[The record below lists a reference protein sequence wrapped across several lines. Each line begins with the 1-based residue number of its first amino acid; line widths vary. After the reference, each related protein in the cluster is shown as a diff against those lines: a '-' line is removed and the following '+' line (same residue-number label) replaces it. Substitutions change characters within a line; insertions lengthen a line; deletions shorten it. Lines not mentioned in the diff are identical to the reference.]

1 MEELLNK
8 LLKIEQELA
17 SEKGKFS
24 LFALFLREDT
34 EDNWDLLV
42 SAPWISKNK
51 TDMLKHLAK
60 KLQKSLTPQEI
71 VKLSKI
77 VIIEPDNPALEAIHK
92 AIHTEHSLVEVKSS
106 VFFGLPIKHAF
117 IITSQKLNG
126 GKNFN
131 KSLQRTGI
139 TTAR

>member
-1 MEELLNK
+1 MKELAQK

-17 SEKGKFS
+17 SKKGKFS

-34 EDNWDLLV
+34 EDNWDLLI

-51 TDMLKHLAK
+51 TNMLKYFAK

-77 VIIEPDNPALEAIHK
+77 VIIEPDNPDLKEIHK
-92 AIHTEHSLVEVKSS
+92 VIDIEHGLVEIKDSI
-106 VFFGLPIKHAF
+106 FFGLPIKHAF

-126 GKNFN
+126 KIIN
-131 KSLQRTGI
+131 KEKV
-139 TTAR
+139 